1 MNYYEARQTK
11 DGTGWH
17 FTCQNGADV
26 WAVGNCRE
34 HPPHATREEAEECYC
49 DAVLESLETFQRD
62 PKHLLICAECK
73 QPTHRFA
80 TTKDAGFAQRI
91 PLCAIHN
98 TRAIYAKHFEF
109 SPVFVSSY

>member
-17 FTCQNGADV
+17 FTCQNDADV

-34 HPPHATREEAEECYC
+34 HPPHATREEAEQCYK
-49 DAVLESLETFQRD
+49 ASVLENLELGLLRD
-62 PKHLLICAECK
+62 DMRRCAECQK
-73 QPTHRFA
+73 F
-80 TTKDAGFAQRI
+80 TTSYVTSRSAGFEQRKI
-91 PLCAIHN
+91 LCAIHN